1 MVKILYIII
10 MKSSDSGAS
19 FPQAPE
25 FCSPPGKKI
34 LPTPLVCGPGNAF
47 GLLCV
52 CAVFGRLFSMTYDV
66 DICHCLALRLIL
78 TITWL
83 VS

>member
-1 MVKILYIII
+1 MVKILYIIT
-10 MKSSDSGAS
+10 MKSSDSGGL
-19 FPQAPE
+19 FPP
-25 FCSPPGKKI
+25 FPRILLPPGKKF